1 MKRNLLIIPLLAL
14 ALAASGV
21 SVDKTRTPA
30 KPSTHKTART
40 TSKSVPHKPAAS
52 PAQHKTPVPAPAHK
66 STAARNILTQPK
78 PAVVSP
84 PIPKKIEFAGETID
98 FDRQDMYE
106 RLDRELT
113 QMCYTHSSTMLM
125 LKRANRFFPVM
136 APILRSN
143 GVPEDLVYLACIES
157 TLNQRAYSPAKAAG
171 IWQFMPSTA
180 KQYGLEV
187 SDYVD
192 ERYNIEKATAA
203 AARYLKQAYNKYGN
217 LESAMATYNGGQGR
231 VSNELEAQMAE
242 SAFDLYLVEETSRY
256 PFRVYA
262 AKTLMQNPGKYGYR
276 LKPDQFYA
284 QLRYTEV
291 TVDSTLDDL
300 PSWAVSQGT
309 TYALL
314 REYNPWIRGKK
325 LPVAAGKTY
334 TIKIP
339 KKESLSKSGNTLT
352 KQQLCNQNWTD

>member
-1 MKRNLLIIPLLAL
+1 MSTVTLMAMTAINTFADPASEAEAGSSHETASRN
-14 ALAASGV
+14 
-21 SVDKTRTPA
+21 
-30 KPSTHKTART
+30 
-40 TSKSVPHKPAAS
+40 
-52 PAQHKTPVPAPAHK
+52 
-66 STAARNILTQPK
+66 NLTEPM

-84 PIPKKIEFAGETID
+84 PVPKKVEFAGEHID

-106 RLDRELT
+106 RLDRELS

-125 LKRANRFFPVM
+125 LKRANRYFPIM
-136 APILRSN
+136 APILKKN

-171 IWQFMPSTA
+171 MWQFLASTA

-187 SDYVD
+187 NDYVD
-192 ERYNIEKATAA
+192 ERYNLEKATAA
-203 AARYLKQAYNKYGN
+203 AARYLKQAYGKYGN
-217 LESAMATYNGGQGR
+217 WESAMASYNGGQAR
-231 VSNELEAQMAE
+231 VSNELDSQLAD

-262 AKTLMQNPGKYGYR
+262 AKTLMENPGKYGYK
-276 LKPDQFYA
+276 LKADQFYA
-284 QLRYTEV
+284 PLEYDEV
-291 TVDSTLDDL
+291 TVSSTIEDL
-300 PSWAVSQGT
+300 PGWAQSKGT

-325 LPVAAGKTY
+325 LPVTAGKSY

-352 KQQLCNQNWTD
+352 RKHLYNPAWVD